1 MTLHA
6 HLTRTV
12 ARPLPIT
19 SVVIDDA
26 FWSPR
31 IEQGR
36 TTTLPTQEHQL
47 RTGGQFEALSLS
59 WKPGDD
65 NEPHIFWES
74 DIAKWI
80 EAASYSLAKRPDA
93 ELDAS
98 VDEAITLLAGAQ
110 QPDGYLNVYFTVVRP
125 GERFTDLRD
134 GHELYCAGHLMEA
147 AAAHHGATGKTSLL
161 TIARQY
167 ADLLIEQFAP
177 GGPLEGGYDGH
188 QEIELGLM
196 RLAEATGDGRYRA
209 LARKMLEDRGTEPFY
224 FEAEEQRRGTP
235 GYFGFLFPDRAK
247 LAERFRE
254 YNQSHAPV
262 REQRDAVGHSV
273 RAMYMYSAMADLA
286 PQLDDDSMQAALAE
300 LWSSTTERKMYLTGG
315 IGADPSIE
323 GFAGDFD
330 LPLHGAYAETCAAI
344 GLVFWARRMA
354 ANTGEGR
361 YIDVL
366 ERALFNGV
374 LAGASA
380 EGTHYFYG
388 NPMLSRGDMTR
399 NAWFGVAC
407 CPPNFARLVQ
417 SLETYAYAQTDDS
430 AVINLYVSGA
440 ATFDFDGHALGLSV
454 QSNYPWSGQVDVTVN
469 TAPTVEK
476 EIALRV
482 PGWAQD
488 VALRVAGEDHQV
500 QVHEGYVRVRRTWRA
515 GDVITLT
522 FAIVPRITRARPEV
536 DAAAGRV
543 ALERG
548 PLVYCLEGVDNA
560 GDVAQ
565 LSIGDGAALRD
576 EWDDDLQAVRVSV
589 DGTRH
594 LNTSSS
600 LYSSA
605 KDSVEDATI
614 TAVPYYQW
622 GNRGKSTMEI
632 WIRED
637 ESASF

>member
-1 MTLHA
+1 MALHT
-6 HLTRTV
+6 HLTGAV

-36 TTTLPTQEHQL
+36 TTTLPTQEQQL

-59 WKPGDD
+59 WKPGDA

-80 EAASYSLAKRPDA
+80 EAASYSLAKRPDPG
-93 ELDAS
+93 LDAS
-98 VDEAITLLAGAQ
+98 VDEAVALLAGAQ
-110 QPDGYLNVYFTVVRP
+110 QPDGYLNVYYTVVRP

-147 AAAHHGATGKTSLL
+147 AAAHQAATGKTTLL
-161 TIARQY
+161 TIVRRY

-188 QEIELGLM
+188 QEIELGLL
-196 RLAEATGDGRYRA
+196 RLAEATGEGKYRT
-209 LARKMLEDRGTEPFY
+209 LARKMINDRGTQPFY
-224 FEAEEQRRGTP
+224 FEVEEQRRGTP
-235 GYFGFLFPDRAK
+235 GYFGFVFPERAK
-247 LAERFRE
+247 LAQRFRE

-262 REQRDAVGHSV
+262 RKQRDAVGHSV

-286 PQLDDDSMQAALAE
+286 PDLHDDPMQAALDA
-300 LWSSTTERKMYLTGG
+300 LWSSTTDRKMYLTGG

-323 GFAGDFD
+323 GFAGDFE
-330 LPLHGAYAETCAAI
+330 LPLDSAYAETCAAI

-366 ERALFNGV
+366 ERALYNGV

-388 NPMLSRGDMTR
+388 NPMLSRGDITR

-417 SLETYAYAQTDDS
+417 SLETYAYAQTDD
-430 AVINLYVSGA
+430 AAIVNLYMSGA
-440 ATFDFDGHALGLSV
+440 ATFDLNGQALGLSV
-454 QSNYPWSGQVDVTVN
+454 QSDYPWSGHIEVTVN
-469 TAPTVEK
+469 TAPTVET
-476 EIALRV
+476 EIALRI
-482 PGWAQD
+482 PGWARD
-488 VALRVAGEDHQV
+488 VTLRVAGEA
-500 QVHEGYVRVRRTWRA
+500 HEVTVESGYVRVRRAWRA
-515 GDVITLT
+515 GDVVTLS
-522 FAIVPRITRARPEV
+522 FAIEPRITRARPEV

-548 PLVYCLEGVDNA
+548 PLVYCLEGVDNE

-565 LSIGDGAALRD
+565 LSIADGAALRD
-576 EWDDDLQAVRVSV
+576 AWDDELQVIRVTT

-594 LNTSSS
+594 LSASPS
-600 LYSSA
+600 LYSPTRAST
-605 KDSVEDATI
+605 EDATI